1 MTSVQK
7 DDSPPEGFSPLI
19 GADMGFSALV
29 GPHFVRLVDGVPV
42 LGFWV
47 GKRHLNP
54 MGNCHG
60 GALAALADYQAVAVR
75 QIAGL
80 AANPTPTVTLTI
92 DFIAPVPLGAWVEL
106 HSRLLRRTRTLLFSE
121 GHVVVDG
128 VVAARVDAIFK
139 IGPPRPELAG
149 AVPPDGMWAT

>member
-1 MTSVQK
+1 MTVALE
-7 DDSPPEGFSPLI
+7 DALPPEGFSPLI
-19 GADMGFSALV
+19 GADMGFSALS
-29 GPHFVRLVDGVPV
+29 GPHFVRLVDGAPV
-42 LGFWV
+42 LGFRV

-60 GALAALADYQAVAVR
+60 GALAAFADYQAVAVR

-80 AANPTPTVTLTI
+80 AANPTPTVTLAI

-106 HSRLLRRTRTLLFSE
+106 HSRLLRRTGTLLFSE
-121 GHVVVDG
+121 GHLLVEG

-139 IGPPRPELAG
+139 IGPPELAG
-149 AVPPDGMWAT
+149 AVPADGMWAT